1 MNDTNSA
8 NTEQQRRSDYLF
20 YSTIPLILKYEGGF
34 TDNPND
40 RGGKTNMGVTQG
52 FLDTYKERAGV
63 NVDDVIH
70 LKKEDAIELYRTEWN
85 IYGFGKLDNS
95 NVMKLVYDFSVNSGP
110 QVAIK
115 YLQRILNRR
124 GKNLAVDGYIGENTN
139 RAVNSVDE
147 KSLVREIQKARAEH
161 CDRIVDQDPKQSK
174 FIRGWFNRINDIGKI
189 CGCDIIFKSRHLE
202 K

>member
-1 MNDTNSA
+1 
-8 NTEQQRRSDYLF
+8 
-20 YSTIPLILKYEGGF
+20 
-34 TDNPND
+34 
-40 RGGKTNMGVTQG
+40 MGVTQG

-70 LKKEDAIELYRTEWN
+70 LKKEEAIELYRTEWN

-115 YLQRILNRR
+115 YLQRILNGK

-139 RAVNSVDE
+139 SAVNSVDE
-147 KSLVREIQKARAEH
+147 KWLVREVQQSRAEH
-161 CDRIVDQDPKQSK
+161 CDRIVDRDPKQRE
-174 FIRGWFNRINDIGKI
+174 FIKGWFNRINDIGKK
-189 CGCDIIFKSRHLE
+189 CGCDTVFKSRHL
-202 K
+202 